1 VYRLNCWYSTGNV
14 FPKFRTSETWNLTGL
29 SPETWPGRAAH
40 CLFAQLLLLFPFN
53 ICQCVCV
60 GAWQVL
66 PNESRLAIYM
76 CLCLTQPGSASST
89 HRRPL
94 SFIARKA
101 RINSKTATEQKKKLK
116 IALSPSLLVGIFLF
130 CRWKPNSRLCA
141 YLCKQVRVIY
151 AYRTVL
157 PQPFNHSTAQPVIE
171 ITPRQNAWL
180 PKLQLHVLV
189 DSAEWLFSS
198 VWICVLL
205 RHKHYTNICKF
216 WGSAGIELNASLL
229 EQEFSSGIR
238 KGNIPIKTLENV
250 GAKNGKSNEQ
260 GIF

>member
-1 VYRLNCWYSTGNV
+1 V
-14 FPKFRTSETWNLTGL
+14 
-29 SPETWPGRAAH
+29 
-40 CLFAQLLLLFPFN
+40 
-53 ICQCVCV
+53 CVCV
-60 GAWQVL
+60 CGGVAGPAKWISSG
-66 PNESRLAIYM
+66 NIYAFVFDPTRQ
-76 CLCLTQPGSASST
+76 CVQYASS
-89 HRRPL
+89 
-94 SFIARKA
+94 SFVVYCQESENKQQ
-101 RINSKTATEQKKKLK
+101 NSNGTKKKLK

-238 KGNIPIKTLENV
+238 KGNIPIKNKSVTV
-250 GAKNGKSNEQ
+250 GV
-260 GIF
+260 